1 MATSRV
7 LIVNMPF
14 SNLRWPNLG
23 PSLLKAAL
31 VKRGIGCDMAYLNFD
46 FAERVGLD
54 HYYWLADHFAFV
66 LGGERL
72 FAKHYFPE
80 KGSELFSAKR
90 GNERRL
96 AAGP

>member
-1 MATSRV
+1 MSRV

-31 VKRGIGCDMAYLNFD
+31 SGRGIGCEIAYFNFD
-46 FAERVGLD
+46 FAERTGLEQ
-54 HYYWLADHFAFV
+54 YQWIADHFAFV

-72 FAKHYFPE
+72 FAP
-80 KGSELFSAKR
+80 L
-90 GNERRL
+90 L
-96 AAGP
+96 L